1 MHVAHLLRKYDPAE
15 WGGTET
21 AIERLVAGLVGL
33 DTQSVI
39 FAPRLPQ
46 ATTEVRDPLVAAG
59 AVVRRF
65 RALVSLWGITAER
78 KRQMV
83 AVGGN
88 LFSFDLMGALWREE
102 GLDVIHS
109 HALGRLGA
117 LARVVARGRRLP
129 LVLSIHGGA
138 FDLPAAVRQEL
149 QRPTVGGWDW
159 GKPLGLLLR
168 ARHLIQQADAVI
180 TCNPRE
186 AELIRARHPNLRV
199 YIQPHGVPAA
209 LFAADQRAAARAAF
223 PGILGRQVLL
233 VPGRI
238 DPTKNQA
245 WLVAQAGALVGRH
258 PGILLV
264 LVGACTNR
272 EYGDALHARISR
284 EGLADHVFLAGKL
297 PPGDARLIGLFQEA
311 RAVLLPSI
319 SETFGLV
326 ILEAWAA
333 GTPVISSCTSGAL
346 ALVQDGENGLL
357 FDLDRPESFHG
368 AVDRML
374 AQAHVSRQWGTN
386 GRGKVEAEY
395 DTTVLAG
402 RMNRIYQ
409 ETITIK
415 HAHRHSTRR

>member
-1 MHVAHLLRKYDPAE
+1 MHVAHLLRKYDPSE

-33 DTQSVI
+33 GTDSVV

-46 ATTEVRDPLVAAG
+46 GSSEGRDPLVVAG

-65 RALVSLWGITAER
+65 RALVSMWGLTAER

-102 GLDVIHS
+102 PLDLIHS

-129 LVLSIHGGA
+129 FVLSIHGGA

-149 QRPTVGGWDW
+149 QRPTAGGWDW

-168 ARHLIQQADAVI
+168 ARHLIQQADAII

-186 AELIRARHPNLRV
+186 AELIRARHPNLSV

-209 LFAADQRAAARAAF
+209 LFAADQRNAARAAF
-223 PGILGRQVLL
+223 PGLVGREVFL

-245 WLVAQAGALVGRH
+245 WLVAQAGELVRRH
-258 PGILLV
+258 PRILLV

-272 EYGDALHARISR
+272 EYGDALEARITR
-284 EGLADHVFLAGKL
+284 DGLADHVLLAGKL

-333 GTPVISSCTSGAL
+333 GTPVISSRTSGAL
-346 ALVQDGENGLL
+346 ALVQDGVNGRLI
-357 FDLDRPESFHG
+357 DLDRPDSFHA
-368 AVDRML
+368 AVDRVL
-374 AQAHVSRQWGTN
+374 GQPQVSRQWGTN
-386 GRGKVEAEY
+386 GRAKVEAEY

-402 RMNRIYQ
+402 RMKRIYE

-415 HAHRHSTRR
+415 HAHRYSARR